1 MRYSSHKDSVILQRS
16 ALGPAAIAA
25 RAQAAKITN
34 LGLKQ
39 KRFVSPATMARGGS
53 FGALGAHHRGSLS
66 CLCGP
71 GDPGFGALAVPSV
84 VRAGPIAVRMIKLRR
99 AGYTDKAAYYDAIL
113 TLHAQGENVV
123 TPEIHLQLA
132 AGLQPLQSGL
142 SGFLGSLGLAP
153 VASTGLTAGSVAG
166 SSVGVGAATAVGL
179 GSGVALGQTVI
190 PIPVVGAII
199 GAVAFEAYQL
209 TRRKV
214 GKAEASWKS
223 SAFQN
228 SLNTTPGS
236 AYTDQSFSEAFK
248 GMMDTNGNLFTCC
261 GPDRHKNPDQ
271 FLGPLA
277 GVVAQGYLNQTVP
290 LTATTSQVFQNV
302 VVPWIKSGAGG
313 LMTNS
318 GTVNWLLTSSAS
330 QVGRLMI
337 QGAVDKYLAGQAL
350 TRGDM
355 PAYGNQGAHTPTLV
369 QALAPM
375 LQQPTTSTP
384 SVAGA
389 APAVPPSSLPPQTP
403 LVIVPPNSGPP
414 SVVATSPA
422 LPVPGSG
429 YYPPPASGPAVGYS
443 TPMPTLPT
451 VTPGMPAPVA
461 AGFGAGLPSW
471 ALLAIA
477 AVGVGFLF
485 FKAEPVKTPP
495 NV

>member
-1 MRYSSHKDSVILQRS
+1 MRYASRKDSVILQRS

-25 RAQAAKITN
+25 RVTTSRLRN
-34 LGLKQ
+34 LGLQQ
-39 KRFVSPATMARGGS
+39 KRFVGPATMKHGGS

-142 SGFLGSLGLAP
+142 SGFLGSLGLAT
-153 VASTGLTAGSVAG
+153 VATTGLTAGSVAG

-214 GKAEASWKS
+214 GKAEASWN
-223 SAFQN
+223 SAAFKN

-236 AYTDQSFSEAFK
+236 YYSDASFSEAFK
-248 GMMDTNGNLFTCC
+248 GMMDTNGALFPGC
-261 GPDRHKNPDQ
+261 GPDRHKNPDCVM
-271 FLGPLA
+271 GPLA
-277 GVVAQGYLNQTVP
+277 ATIAQGYLNQTVP
-290 LTATTSQVFQNV
+290 LTATTGQVFQAV
-302 VVPWIKSGAGG
+302 VVPWISAGAGG
-313 LMTNS
+313 LIKNQ
-318 GTVNWLLTSSAS
+318 NWLLTNPSA
-330 QVGRLMI
+330 QPGRLMF
-337 QGAVDKYLAGQAL
+337 QAATDKYLAGQAM

-369 QALAPM
+369 AALAPM

-389 APAVPPSSLPPQTP
+389 APAVPPSAQPPQTP

-414 SVVATSPA
+414 SVVSTSPA

-429 YYPPPASGPAVGYS
+429 YYPPPQSGPAVGS
-443 TPMPTLPT
+443 PPMPTLPT
-451 VTPGMPAPVA
+451 VQPGMPTPVA